1 MGAVRAQQFFV
12 ICALVASMGY
22 AAPLRKPEVAGLAT

>member
-1 MGAVRAQQFFV
+1 MFFV

-22 AAPLRKPEVAGLAT
+22 AAPLRKPEVAELGSDGRLTP